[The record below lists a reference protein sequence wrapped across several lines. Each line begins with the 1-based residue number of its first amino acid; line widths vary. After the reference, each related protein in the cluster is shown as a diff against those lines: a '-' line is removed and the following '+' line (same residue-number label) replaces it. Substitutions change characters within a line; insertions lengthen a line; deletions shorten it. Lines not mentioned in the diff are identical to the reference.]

1 MSFGWKIFRLICVL
15 QMTISALIL
24 FSSLFDF
31 FRSPSFADVFKLL
44 LFLLT
49 IMLSILAVNTLNNN
63 YPDTPVTGTQKR
75 NFNRLF
81 LLNFIFLAVLF
92 GLIIGEYRQVSE
104 IAELFNKNILELR
117 FAYYV
122 MLLGYVTVLVFQF
135 VILYGLYDL
144 RRVLYINFRK
154 KKFEFEG
161 SQD

>member
-24 FSSLFDF
+24 FSTLFDF
-31 FRSPSFADVFKLL
+31 FRNPSFGDVFKLL

-63 YPDTPVTGTQKR
+63 YPDTPVTGNQKK

-92 GLIIGEYRQVSE
+92 GLIIAEYRQVSE
-104 IAELFNKNILELR
+104 IAELFNRQILQLR
-117 FAYYV
+117 FSYYV
-122 MLLGYVTVLVFQF
+122 TLLGYVAVLIFQF
-135 VILYGLYDL
+135 VILYGLYEL
-144 RRVLYINFRK
+144 RRILYMNFRK

-161 SQD
+161 N

>member
-1 MSFGWKIFRLICVL
+1 
-15 QMTISALIL
+15 SALIL

-63 YPDTPVTGTQKR
+63 YPDTPVTGTQKK
-75 NFNRLF
+75 NFNRVF

-104 IAELFNKNILELR
+104 IATLFNKSILELK

-122 MLLGYVTVLVFQF
+122 MLL
-135 VILYGLYDL
+135 
-144 RRVLYINFRK
+144 
-154 KKFEFEG
+154 
-161 SQD
+161 

>member
-15 QMTISALIL
+15 QMAISALIL
-24 FSSLFDF
+24 FTTLFDF
-31 FRSPSFADVFKLL
+31 FRSPSFGDVFKLL

-63 YPDTPVTGTQKR
+63 YPDTPVTGNQKK

-92 GLIIGEYRQVSE
+92 GLIIAEYRQVSE
-104 IAELFNKNILELR
+104 IAELFNRHVLQLK
-117 FAYYV
+117 FSYYV
-122 MLLGYVTVLVFQF
+122 TLLGYVAVLIFQF
-135 VILYGLYDL
+135 VILYGLYEL
-144 RRVLYINFRK
+144 RRILYMNFRK

-161 SQD
+161 N

>member
-1 MSFGWKIFRLICVL
+1 MA
-15 QMTISALIL
+15 ISALIL
-24 FSSLFDF
+24 FSTLFDF
-31 FRSPSFADVFKLL
+31 FRSPSFGEVFKLL

-49 IMLSILAVNTLNNN
+49 IMLSIMAVNTLNNN
-63 YPDTPVTGTQKR
+63 YPDTPVTGIQKK

-81 LLNFIFLAVLF
+81 LLNFLFLAVLF

-104 IAELFNKNILELR
+104 ISQLFNKDILQLR
-117 FAYYV
+117 FSYYV
-122 MLLGYVTVLVFQF
+122 MLLGYVAVLIFQF

-161 SQD
+161 N

>member
-1 MSFGWKIFRLICVL
+1 MSLGWKIFRLICVL

-24 FSSLFDF
+24 FSTLFDF
-31 FRSPSFADVFKLL
+31 FRYPSFGDVFKLL

-49 IMLSILAVNTLNNN
+49 IMLAILAVNTLNNN
-63 YPDTPVTGTQKR
+63 YPDTPVTGSQKR

-92 GLIIGEYRQVSE
+92 GLIIAEYRQVSE
-104 IAELFNKNILELR
+104 IAALFNKHILELK

-122 MLLGYVTVLVFQF
+122 MLLGYVAVLIFQF

-144 RRVLYINFRK
+144 RRILYLNFRK

-161 SQD
+161 N

>member
-1 MSFGWKIFRLICVL
+1 MA
-15 QMTISALIL
+15 ISALIL
-24 FSSLFDF
+24 FSALFDF
-31 FRSPSFADVFKLL
+31 FRSPSLGEVFKLL

-49 IMLSILAVNTLNNN
+49 IMLSIMAVNTLNNN
-63 YPDTPVTGTQKR
+63 YPDTPVTGSQKR

-104 IAELFNKNILELR
+104 IAQLFNKHILQLR

-122 MLLGYVTVLVFQF
+122 MLLGYVAVLIFQF

-144 RRVLYINFRK
+144 RRILYINFRK

-161 SQD
+161 N

>member
-1 MSFGWKIFRLICVL
+1 MSFSWKIFRLICVL

-24 FSSLFDF
+24 FSTLFDF
-31 FRSPSFADVFKLL
+31 FRNPSLGDVFKLL

-63 YPDTPVTGTQKR
+63 YPDTPVTGNQKK

-104 IAELFNKNILELR
+104 IAELFNKNILNLR
-117 FAYYV
+117 FSYYV
-122 MLLGYVTVLVFQF
+122 MLLGYVAVLIFQF
-135 VILYGLYDL
+135 VILYGLYEL
-144 RRVLYINFRK
+144 RRILYMNFRK
-154 KKFEFEG
+154 KKFDFEG
-161 SQD
+161 S